1 MVGIDDYLNGNF
13 DETQHR
19 VVLRI
24 GWHLYMMFNRK
35 KGTNNG
41 VKAYGD
47 KVVLVQQYGGG
58 SGRSRVLSN
67 IDNATDTDTFIYSSY
82 TADGND
88 LVVKVS

>member
-24 GWHLYMMFNRK
+24 GWYLYMMFNRK
-35 KGTNNG
+35 KGTNNV
-41 VKAYGD
+41 VKA
-47 KVVLVQQYGGG
+47 YGGG

-67 IDNATDTDTFIYSSY
+67 TDNVTDTDTFIYSSY